1 MQTAIVFE
9 GEKSVLL
16 YQSYFPEA
24 NISVATCGSN
34 ISMYQIQLLIDV
46 GAKNVV
52 IAFDRQF
59 KEIGDDEWKHWTS
72 NLQKI
77 YNKYNN
83 YVNISFI
90 FDKNKITNYKDSP
103 IDRGAET
110 FLKLFNERVV
120 L

>member
-1 MQTAIVFE
+1 MNRHILNVPF
-9 GEKSVLL
+9 
-16 YQSYFPEA
+16 
-24 NISVATCGSN
+24 I
-34 ISMYQIQLLIDV
+34 IDF
-46 GAKNVV
+46 
-52 IAFDRQF
+52 IA
-59 KEIGDDEWKHWTS
+59 
-72 NLQKI
+72 QKI